1 MNPIYE
7 NAGCD
12 KNMPRECAPKPD
24 SIKDIVQNTKGILA
38 ELLAMMGDTNMQ
50 LFADS
55 PVEKTG
61 SLEGKCF
68 ADDVRIVHNQA
79 QMALAM
85 MHDMRMNMIG

>member
-1 MNPIYE
+1 MYE

-12 KNMPRECAPKPD
+12 KNMSQECAPKPD

-38 ELLAMMGDTNMQ
+38 ELLSVMGDTNMQ

-55 PVEKTG
+55 PVEKVG

-68 ADDVRIVHNQA
+68 ADDARIVHNQA
-79 QMALAM
+79 QIALAM
-85 MHDMRMNMIG
+85 MYDMKRNMIG